1 MMLGGTVDANAMAE
15 MALGLYDEPGAV
27 ETVERVCEYALKGID
42 CDYAGV
48 IFLHRKDGSI
58 ETIAATDPLIEKL
71 DQIQMEIGQGPDI
84 EALTNRLSVIV
95 ADTHL
100 ERRWPQWAD
109 MVASAGIRSLL
120 NVRLHTSDETL
131 GTLNLYSRTADKF
144 DTDDQATAHIIARHA
159 AVAIAA
165 ARKEENLWRAVDARN
180 LIGQAQG
187 ILMERFDLD
196 ADKSFQVL
204 VRYSQHNNVKLH
216 DVART
221 VVETRKMPGS
231 S

>member
-1 MMLGGTVDANAMAE
+1 MDADEMAE
-15 MALGLYDEPGAV
+15 MALGLYDEPGPV
-27 ETVERVCEYALKGID
+27 ETVERVCDYALKAID

-48 IFLHRKDGSI
+48 IFLHRKKGAI

-84 EALTNRLSVIV
+84 EALNNRLSVIV
-95 ADTHL
+95 SDTQL
-100 ERRWPQWAD
+100 ERRWPQWAE

-120 NVRLHTSDETL
+120 NIRLHTSDETL
-131 GTLNLYSRTADKF
+131 GTLNLYSREPDKF
-144 DTDDQATAHIIARHA
+144 DTDDQAAAHIIARHA

-187 ILMERFDLD
+187 ILMERFNLD
-196 ADKSFQVL
+196 ADKAFQVL

-216 DVART
+216 DVARN
-221 VVETRKMPGS
+221 VVETRTMPGS

>member
-1 MMLGGTVDANAMAE
+1 MVDADEMAE
-15 MALGLYDEPGAV
+15 MALGLYDEPGPV
-27 ETVERVCEYALKGID
+27 ETVERVCDYALKAID

-48 IFLHRKDGSI
+48 IFLHRKKGAI

-84 EALTNRLSVIV
+84 EALNNRLSVIV
-95 ADTHL
+95 SDTQL
-100 ERRWPQWAD
+100 ERRWPQWAE

-120 NVRLHTSDETL
+120 NIRLHTSDETL
-131 GTLNLYSRTADKF
+131 GTLNLYSREPDKF
-144 DTDDQATAHIIARHA
+144 DTDDQAAAHIIARHA

-187 ILMERFDLD
+187 ILMERFNLD
-196 ADKSFQVL
+196 ADKAFQVL

-216 DVART
+216 DVARN
-221 VVETRKMPGS
+221 VVETRTMPGS

>member
-1 MMLGGTVDANAMAE
+1 MAE
-15 MALGLYDEPGAV
+15 MALGLYDEPGSV
-27 ETVERVCEYALKGID
+27 ETVEKVCDYALQAID

-48 IFLHRKDGSI
+48 IFLHRKKNAI

-95 ADTHL
+95 SDTTA
-100 ERRWPQWAD
+100 ESRWPQWAE

-131 GTLNLYSRTADKF
+131 GTLNLYSRKPDKF
-144 DTDDQATAHIIARHA
+144 DTDDQASAHIIARHA

-187 ILMERFDLD
+187 ILMERFKLD
-196 ADKSFQVL
+196 ADKAFQVL

-216 DVART
+216 EVARN
-221 VVETRKMPGS
+221 VVETRSMPES